1 MALRTEKR
9 RISQHFMGIERDG
22 YPPSPVDAM
31 SLDNT
36 APGQH
41 DVCTAMAVNN
51 IGRSSGI
58 GNAHH
63 DAVLGNHLSGIKNHE
78 AWRGSV
84 SNAGRRG
91 SHRVARPRLNEEE
104 LLLSSKEKIIWE
116 KNLIITRQR
125 RKIRQLEERI
135 QEMNRL
141 YLADQMQ
148 ALVVDVGKYTPR
160 LLEGRL
166 ILVPLIGHC
175 GPEYDSEEGKQIA
188 HSTWREG
195 QQQLGPAAEN
205 LIHRWFIRKQL
216 PPREIEWTHRLS
228 KMSAIVWGVQYEA
241 KLKQKSSPN
250 LHHGLLTED
259 PSDHR
264 HWSPK
269 SASSRKRRATGSRSY
284 MRARAEALWTK
295 LKRSKYL
302 NTRNNLSRE
311 VLVAMVVSQQSE
323 IRCLQNRL
331 SFLDHLWN
339 GTRQRLEKI
348 FHERD
353 LSDKWSV

>member
-1 MALRTEKR
+1 
-9 RISQHFMGIERDG
+9 
-22 YPPSPVDAM
+22 
-31 SLDNT
+31 
-36 APGQH
+36 
-41 DVCTAMAVNN
+41 MAVNN

-104 LLLSSKEKIIWE
+104 LLLSSQGEDHWE

-148 ALVVDVGKYTPR
+148 ALVVDVGSAIIRFHLWLIVDQVSEKC
-160 LLEGRL
+160 GRNIHLGFWRVEL

-175 GPEYDSEEGKQIA
+175 GPESASEEGKA

-205 LIHRWFIRKQL
+205 LIPRWFIRKQL

-228 KMSAIVWGVQYEA
+228 KMSAIVGGVQYEA